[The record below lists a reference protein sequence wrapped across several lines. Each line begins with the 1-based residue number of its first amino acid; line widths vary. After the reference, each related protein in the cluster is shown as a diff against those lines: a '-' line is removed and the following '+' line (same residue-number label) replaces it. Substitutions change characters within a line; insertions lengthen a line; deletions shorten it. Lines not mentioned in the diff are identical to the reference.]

1 MLFNQLTFHNPKT
14 VPEAAKLFADLK
26 DVKILA
32 GGTFLLNSLKLLKT
46 KGIKTAAHVLSLAAI
61 EDLKGIS
68 VDPKGLTI
76 RSMTTITEIF
86 ESPHLKDNF
95 QVLRTV
101 CRNISTTPIR
111 NMATFGGNLTCRY
124 TWTEMPAVL
133 IALDAR
139 MHFIGPDGI
148 PQETGAEDFF
158 KNAARTDKIFTH
170 AYIPPDTGTSIAYRR
185 VKKMS
190 DVDVPLLSL
199 CVKTNLTK
207 AAYGGV
213 QGKQWSNTR
222 VSINSTTV
230 FAQRDTPL
238 EEFLDRSQSH
248 PKLGQEALK
257 HLTASIY
264 ETRSSEYKQHMF
276 RVCIKTAIEEISR

>member
-1 MLFNQLTFHNPKT
+1 MLLNQLTFHNPKT
-14 VPEAAKLFADLK
+14 VPEAAKLLADLK

-46 KGIKTAAHVLSLAAI
+46 KGIKTAAHVLSLAGI
-61 EDLKGIS
+61 EGLKGIS

-124 TWTEMPAVL
+124 TWTEMPAVM

-139 MHFIGPDGI
+139 MHFIGPDGMSH
-148 PQETGAEDFF
+148 ETGAEDFF

-170 AYIPPDTGTSIAYRR
+170 AYIPRDTGASIAYRR

-199 CVKTNLTK
+199 CVKTNLK
-207 AAYGGV
+207 S
-213 QGKQWSNTR
+213 KQWSDTR

-230 FAQRDTPL
+230 FAQRDIQL
-238 EEFLDRSQSH
+238 EEFLNSSRSH
-248 PKLGQEALK
+248 PKLGEEALK

-264 ETRSSEYKQHMF
+264 DTRSSEYKQHMF
-276 RVCIKTAIEEISR
+276 RVCIKTAVEEIGQ

>member
-1 MLFNQLTFHNPKT
+1 MLLNQLTFHATKT
-14 VPEAAKLFADLK
+14 VPEAAKLLADLK

-124 TWTEMPAVL
+124 TWTEMPAAM

-148 PQETGAEDFF
+148 SHETGAEDFF

-170 AYIPPDTGTSIAYRR
+170 AYIPRDTGASIAYRR

-199 CVKTNLTK
+199 CVKTNLK
-207 AAYGGV
+207 S
-213 QGKQWSNTR
+213 KQWSDTR

-230 FAQRDTPL
+230 FAQRDIQL
-238 EEFLDRSQSH
+238 EEFLNSSRSH
-248 PKLGQEALK
+248 PKLGEEALK

-264 ETRSSEYKQHMF
+264 DTRSSEYKQHMF
-276 RVCIKTAIEEISR
+276 RVCIKTAVEEIGQ

>member
-1 MLFNQLTFHNPKT
+1 MLLNQLTFHNPKT

-124 TWTEMPAVL
+124 TWTEMPAAM

-139 MHFIGPDGI
+139 MHFIGPDGM
-148 PQETGAEDFF
+148 PHETGAEDFF

-170 AYIPPDTGTSIAYRR
+170 AFIPRDTGASIAYRR

-199 CVKTNLTK
+199 CVKTNLK
-207 AAYGGV
+207 S
-213 QGKQWSNTR
+213 KQWSNTR

-230 FAQRDTPL
+230 FAQRDIQL
-238 EEFLDRSQSH
+238 EEFLNSSRSH
-248 PKLGQEALK
+248 PKLGEEALK

-264 ETRSSEYKQHMF
+264 D
-276 RVCIKTAIEEISR
+276 